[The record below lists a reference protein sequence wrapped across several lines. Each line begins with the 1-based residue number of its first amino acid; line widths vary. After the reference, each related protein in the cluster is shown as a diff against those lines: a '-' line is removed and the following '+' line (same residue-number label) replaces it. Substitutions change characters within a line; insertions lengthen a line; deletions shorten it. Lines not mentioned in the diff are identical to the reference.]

1 MIILLPVSTSQTIK
15 IVPRSYL
22 EDSNV
27 QLKIT
32 EDGTRKTETLTS
44 LTATYSG
51 NFIEIPCTFSIL
63 SESKMYY
70 IEVTRSGSLLYR
82 DKAYCTAQTDRTI
95 PHTLNTGKYDEHT
108 ASPSGQKYITI

>member
-15 IVPRSYL
+15 IVPRSYA

-44 LTATYSG
+44 
-51 NFIEIPCTFSIL
+51 
-63 SESKMYY
+63 
-70 IEVTRSGSLLYR
+70 
-82 DKAYCTAQTDRTI
+82 
-95 PHTLNTGKYDEHT
+95 
-108 ASPSGQKYITI
+108 

>member
-32 EDGTRKTETLTS
+32 EDGTRKTETLTG

-63 SESKMYY
+63 SEGKMYY
-70 IEVTRSGSLLYR
+70 IEVQELVI
-82 DKAYCTAQTDRTI
+82 YCTEIKHIVQLKPTELFLI
-95 PHTLNTGKYDEHT
+95 H
-108 ASPSGQKYITI
+108 

>member
-15 IVPRSYL
+15 IVPRSYV

-27 QLKIT
+27 QLKII

-63 SESKMYY
+63 SEGKMYY
-70 IEVTRSGSLLYR
+70 IEVTRAGSLLYR
-82 DKAYCTAQTDRTI
+82 DKAYCTAQTNRTI
-95 PHTLNTGKYDEHT
+95 PHTLNTNEYDEHT